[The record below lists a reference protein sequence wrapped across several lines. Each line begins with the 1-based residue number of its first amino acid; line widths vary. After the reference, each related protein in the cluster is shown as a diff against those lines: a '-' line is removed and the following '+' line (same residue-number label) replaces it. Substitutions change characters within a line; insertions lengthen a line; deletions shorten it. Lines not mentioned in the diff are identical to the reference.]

1 VEGIPGKA
9 DQLIDDFHHFLRVV
23 SWFPVGNADAI
34 SVQKI
39 VLVVLSIIDSS
50 HFVLD
55 ATTGSSAGCLRVL
68 QNGIFDDFLQMVVHK
83 LHDSKPLRE
92 GYVIETLKHGL
103 HV

>member
-1 VEGIPGKA
+1 
-9 DQLIDDFHHFLRVV
+9 
-23 SWFPVGNADAI
+23 
-34 SVQKI
+34 
-39 VLVVLSIIDSS
+39 LVVLSIVNAP

-55 ATTGSSAGCLRVL
+55 ATTGTSAACLRVL
-68 QNGIFDDFLQMVVHK
+68 QNSIFDDFLQMVVHK

>member
-1 VEGIPGKA
+1 M
-9 DQLIDDFHHFLRVV
+9 
-23 SWFPVGNADAI
+23 
-34 SVQKI
+34 
-39 VLVVLSIIDSS
+39 
-50 HFVLD
+50 LD
-55 ATTGSSAGCLRVL
+55 ATTGSSAACLRVL